1 MPRRL
6 SLYPLALVVAGLG
19 STLAAQRPA
28 TDTTLLTV
36 DRIFASPEFRLGSLS
51 ALAWLS
57 DGAGYTTLER
67 AAGGGGDGGGGG
79 KTGQDLVRY
88 DAETG
93 LKTILVPASRL
104 VPPGDSTPLEVEE
117 YSWSPDGRRLLIFT
131 NSKQVWRTNTRGD
144 YWVLDLAGWTLK
156 KLGGNGPGSTLMF
169 AKFSP
174 DGGRVGWVRYG
185 EYNIYVED
193 IASGKMT
200 QLTHDGSRTTIN
212 GTFDWVYEEEF
223 GLQDGWRWNPDG
235 QSIAYWQLDAT
246 GVRDFLLDDVTD
258 SLYAFTIPV
267 QYPKAGQSNSA
278 GRAGVVS
285 VSGGETR
292 WLNMPGDPR
301 NNYIARM
308 EWVPAK
314 GRSKELV
321 IQHMNRLQDTLHVML
336 ADAQSGQAR
345 TLFTEADVPWVE
357 HFDQLRFL
365 NDGKDILWMSER
377 SGWSQLYL
385 VPRDGGAPRPLTS
398 GEFDVFGVVR
408 VDTIGKWIYYVASP
422 DNPMQRYL
430 YRINYAKRGPAQRIT
445 PQGEPGWHNYSLSPT
460 GRYAVHTY
468 SRFGV
473 PPTISLVSLPDN
485 HMLRTLVDNA
495 PLKAKLATLR
505 LGATEFRQVDIGNG
519 IKLNAAF
526 IKPPNFDSTG
536 GARYP
541 VFFYVYG
548 GPGSQTVTDNW
559 GGQNYLWYQMLAQ
572 RGYIVASVDN
582 RGTGA
587 RGKAWRK
594 IIYKQL
600 GVIETQDQA
609 AAARAIGRLPFVDST
624 RIGIWGWSYG
634 GFMTLNVLTQ
644 APDVY
649 RMGIAVAPVT
659 HWKYYDTIYTE
670 RYNGLPQD
678 NAAGYD
684 KGSPL
689 TYAKNLK
696 GRLLIVHGSGDDNV
710 HFQNTEAMVNALI
723 EANRPFS
730 LMVYPNRNH
739 GIYGGNTRQHL
750 YTLLTKFVEENLPAA
765 TTGGTRAA
773 LP

>member
-1 MPRRL
+1 MLRRL
-6 SLYPLALVVAGLG
+6 YLPAFVVAGLG

-28 TDTTLLTV
+28 ADSSLLTV
-36 DRIFASPEFRLGSLS
+36 DRIFASTEFRGGSLT
-51 ALAWLS
+51 ALVWLS
-57 DGAGYTTLER
+57 DGSGYTTLER
-67 AAGGGGDGGGGG
+67 AVGG
-79 KTGQDLVRY
+79 KAGQDLVRY

-93 LKTILVPASRL
+93 LKTILVPAARL
-104 VPPGDSTPLEVEE
+104 VPPGDTTPLNVEE
-117 YSWSPDGRRLLIFT
+117 YSWSADGRRLLIFT
-131 NSKQVWRTNTRGD
+131 NSRQVWRTNTRGD

-156 KLGGNGPGSTLMF
+156 KLGGTDPASTLMF

-185 EYNIYVED
+185 EYNLYVED
-193 IASGKMT
+193 IAGGKIT
-200 QLTHDGSRTTIN
+200 QLTRDGSRTTIN
-212 GTFDWVYEEEF
+212 GTFDWVYEEEL

-235 QSIAYWQLDAT
+235 RSIAYWQLDAT
-246 GVRDFLLDDVTD
+246 GVRDFLLYNATD
-258 SLYAFTIPV
+258 SLYAFTTPV
-267 QYPKAGQSNSA
+267 QYPKAGQTNSA

-285 VSGGETR
+285 AAGGETR
-292 WLNMPGDPR
+292 WLNIPGDPR
-301 NNYIARM
+301 NNYITRM

-314 GRSKELV
+314 GGSKELV

-336 ADAQSGQAR
+336 ADAETGQAR
-345 TLFTEADVPWVE
+345 TLFTEADVPWVD
-357 HFDQLRFL
+357 HFDQLQFL
-365 NDGKDILWMSER
+365 NGGKDILWMSER

-385 VPRDGGAPRPLTS
+385 IPRDGGAPRPLTS
-398 GEFDVFGVVR
+398 GDFDVFGVQR
-408 VDTIGKWIYYVASP
+408 VDTIGKWVYYVASP
-422 DNPMQRYL
+422 DNPTQRYL
-430 YRINYAKRGPAQRIT
+430 YRINYAKRVPAQRLT
-445 PQGEPGWHNYSLSPT
+445 PQGETGWHTYAMSP
-460 GRYAVHTY
+460 GSRYAVHTY

-473 PPTISLVSLPDN
+473 PPTIALVSLPDN
-485 HMLRTLVDNA
+485 RTLRTLVDNVE
-495 PLKAKLATLR
+495 LKAKLAGLR
-505 LGATEFRQVDIGNG
+505 LGATEFRQIDIGSG

-526 IKPPNFDSTG
+526 IKPPHFDST
-536 GARYP
+536 ARYP

-600 GVIETQDQA
+600 GVVETQDQA
-609 AAARAIGRLPFVDST
+609 AAARAIGRLPYVDST

-634 GFMTLNVLTQ
+634 GFMTLNALTQ

-689 TYAKNLK
+689 TYAKNLR

-710 HFQNTEAMVNALI
+710 HFENTLAMVNAFVD
-723 EANRPFS
+723 ANRPFS

-750 YTLLTKFVEENLPAA
+750 YTLLTKFVEDNLPAA
-765 TTGGTRAA
+765 AGRAAGAA

>member
-1 MPRRL
+1 MLRRCSVVIALAASLGMP
-6 SLYPLALVVAGLG
+6 
-19 STLAAQRPA
+19 LAAQRA
-28 TDTTLLTV
+28 AGDSSLLTV
-36 DRIFASPEFRLGSLS
+36 DRIFASAEFRGGSLS

-67 AAGGGGDGGGGG
+67 AVGG
-79 KTGQDLVRY
+79 KPGQDLVRY

-117 YSWSPDGRRLLIFT
+117 YSWSPDGRRLLVFT

-156 KLGGNGPGSTLMF
+156 KLGGTGPASTLMF

-185 EYNIYVED
+185 ESNIYVED
-193 IASGKMT
+193 IASGKIT

-212 GTFDWVYEEEF
+212 GTFDWVYEEEL

-235 QSIAYWQLDAT
+235 RSIAYWQLDAT
-246 GVRDFLLDDVTD
+246 GVRDFLLYDVTD
-258 SLYAFTIPV
+258 SLYAFTTPV
-267 QYPKAGQSNSA
+267 QYPKAGETNSA
-278 GRAGVVS
+278 GRVGVIS
-285 VSGGETR
+285 ATGGETR
-292 WLNMPGDPR
+292 WVNIPGDPR

-314 GRSKELV
+314 GGSKELV

-336 ADAQSGQAR
+336 ADAETGQVR

-357 HFDQLRFL
+357 HFDQLQFL
-365 NDGKDILWMSER
+365 NGGNDILWMSER

-385 VPRDGGAPRPLTS
+385 APRNGGAPRPLTS
-398 GEFDVFGVVR
+398 GQFDVFGVVR
-408 VDTIGKWIYYVASP
+408 VDTIGKWVYYMASP
-422 DNPMQRYL
+422 DNATQRYL
-430 YRINYAKRGPAQRIT
+430 YRINYAQRGPT
-445 PQGEPGWHNYSLSPT
+445 PPVRVTPPGEPGWHSYAMSPT

-485 HMLRTLVDNA
+485 HMLRPLVDNA
-495 PLKAKLATLR
+495 PLKAKLAGVK

-536 GARYP
+536 HYP

-594 IIYKQL
+594 IVYKQL
-600 GVIETQDQA
+600 GVVETQDQA
-609 AAARAIGRLPFVDST
+609 AAARAIGRLPYVDST

-634 GFMTLNVLTQ
+634 GFMTLNALTQ

-649 RMGIAVAPVT
+649 RMGIAIAPVT

-710 HFQNTEAMVNALI
+710 HFQNTQAMINALV

-750 YTLLTKFVEENLPAA
+750 YTLLTRFIEENLPAKA
-765 TTGGTRAA
+765 NGERTAA